1 MLRRL
6 SVHVHASHMHV
17 LYARRVYAGMA
28 PAQADRAGG
37 AQQQQQQLIIY
48 EPCEFTREG
57 ADSNRALN
65 DGERTRLRTPSELEL
80 QESR

>member
-1 MLRRL
+1 MVGQMLRRL

-37 AQQQQQQLIIY
+37 AGELVAVGSMGGF
-48 EPCEFTREG
+48 EP
-57 ADSNRALN
+57 
-65 DGERTRLRTPSELEL
+65 ELSFE
-80 QESR
+80 QPTE

>member
-1 MLRRL
+1 M
-6 SVHVHASHMHV
+6 
-17 LYARRVYAGMA
+17 
-28 PAQADRAGG
+28 

-57 ADSNRALN
+57 ADPDRVVN
-65 DGERTRLRTPSELEL
+65 DGERTRLRTPSELRL